1 VIESGAGI
9 DPMRTVAPSS
19 DILITK
25 DLGHHIPKKQ
35 GARHANA
42 VRRCSGDNQMK
53 SVLDIMT
60 TSVRTIH
67 HNTFVGDVEGIFVT
81 RKISAAPV
89 VDDSGDM
96 VGFVSKSDIT
106 RFCSTGEDP
115 AYARVREIAHPKVIS
130 IESSADIGE
139 AADKMLDEH
148 VHHLVVIDEEDVVGV
163 VSSLDFVELVARN
176 RIKF

>member
-1 VIESGAGI
+1 MAAL

-19 DILITK
+19 DILVTK
-25 DLGHHIPKKQ
+25 DLGHHIPKNQ
-35 GARHANA
+35 GARHASA
-42 VRRCSGDNQMK
+42 ARRCSGDNQMK

-67 HNTFVGDVEGIFVT
+67 HNTFIGEVEGIFVT
-81 RKISAAPV
+81 QKISAAPV
-89 VDDSGDM
+89 VDDLGDT

-115 AYARVREIAHPKVIS
+115 AYAKVHEIVHPKVIS
-130 IESSADIGE
+130 IESSASVGE

-148 VHHLVVIDEEDVVGV
+148 VHNLVVIDEEDMVGV

-176 RIKF
+176 RNRF